1 MNVNT
6 AISNIVNT
14 VGKVEGRKRLQK
26 MIHLMIVAGYDVD
39 ASFRIHRYGPFSEE
53 VASVADTMVIEG
65 ELEEYIE
72 AAGPYGTFQY
82 LYRSPRKGRVSQKI
96 ATLIK
101 SLNEFSTV
109 ELEVASTIA
118 FFESQG
124 IAHEAAI
131 QKTRFL
137 KPKKTTTR
145 VLQKAE
151 DVLEVVKHRQ

>member
-1 MNVNT
+1 
-6 AISNIVNT
+6 
-14 VGKVEGRKRLQK
+14 
-26 MIHLMIVAGYDVD
+26 MIVAGYDVN

-53 VASVADTMVIEG
+53 VAFGADTMVIEG
-65 ELEEYIE
+65 KLEEYIE

-82 LYRSPRKGRVSQKI
+82 LYRSPTKSRVNPKV
-96 ATLIK
+96 ATLIR
-101 SLNEFSTV
+101 SINEFSTV

-124 IAHEAAI
+124 MAHEAAI
-131 QKTRFL
+131 QETRFL

-151 DVLEVVKHRQ
+151 DVLEVVKHQK